1 MQKVKKL
8 LFLYINFLLAII
20 AVVYLSGWFKK
31 TDSQQNIRL
40 STGTHALIEAAS
52 LIERYWQQGNWPL
65 DMKECQGL
73 SELLGYLEQH
83 GLDQAR
89 FLQCEP
95 QALECFLADLIKNPL
110 EVHSFDRVSWDVSSL
125 ALENEKMVAT
135 RYHQDPE
142 VRKAATLHF
151 FQLVESTTRTKHLF
165 SIEDSCRDR
174 KLKESLHPY
183 GEQQPVGLDFIWD
196 NRGRSLYVDRFLVSR
211 GEFFDW
217 LNQVQ
222 VSHPFGGGKTPEGF
236 ERFLIMDHAPLQWQ
250 KMYCEAHG
258 KTLLQSHVADGASF
272 FPAQLQSDQ
281 IMVYPRGPFPQ
292 GRRRL
297 DSYIGEVLEDKNK
310 QIDLS
315 KLCREVF
322 TLECLDVYGPAL
334 ARFPFGLSYQ
344 GIEQVLGGM
353 PESTVNKIETSRR
366 VQLSSAYFSVRN
378 EVHRLGKRYHWDG
391 ESFDSGAF
399 EVSLSDDEEPLPLT
413 IGIGFRCMRVK

>member
-31 TDSQQNIRL
+31 TDPQQNIRL
-40 STGTHALIEAAS
+40 STSTHALIEAAS

-65 DMKECQGL
+65 EMKKCKGL
-73 SELLGYLEQH
+73 SELLGYVEQH
-83 GLDQAR
+83 ALDQAR

-95 QALECFLADLIKNPL
+95 KALECYLASLTENPIQ
-110 EVHSFDRVSWDVSSL
+110 VHSFDRVSWEVSSTPAQNQKLL
-125 ALENEKMVAT
+125 AI

-142 VRKAATLHF
+142 VRSAAKLYF
-151 FQLVESTTRTKHLF
+151 FQLMEISSKTQQLF
-165 SIEDSCRDR
+165 SLEDSCRDR

-183 GEQQPVGLDFIWD
+183 GEQKPVGQDFIWD
-196 NRGRSLYVDRFLVSR
+196 NRGRSLYIDRFLVSR

-217 LNQVQ
+217 LNQLQ
-222 VSHPFGGGKTPEGF
+222 TSHPFVSDKLEGL
-236 ERFLIMDHAPLQWQ
+236 ERFQIVDNIPLHWQ
-250 KMYCEAHG
+250 KKYCEAQG
-258 KTLLQSHVADGASF
+258 KTLLQSHIADGASF

-297 DSYIGEVLEDKNK
+297 DSYIGEIVDDANK
-310 QIDLS
+310 EIDLT

-322 TLECLDVYGPAL
+322 TLECAGIYGPVL

-344 GIEQVLGGM
+344 GIEQVLGGV
-353 PESTVNKIETSRR
+353 PESSANKIEPNRR

-378 EVHRLGKRYHWDG
+378 EVHRLGKRYLWDG
-391 ESFDSGAF
+391 ENFDSGAF
-399 EVSLSDDEEPLPLT
+399 EVNLSDEEEPLPLT
-413 IGIGFRCMRVK
+413 LGIGFRCMRVK